1 MTSTERPDFTIV
13 TLSFNQAGFLRRA
26 IDSVLSQKSAG
37 VEYIVVDP
45 GSTDGSR
52 EIIAEY
58 ADRIDQVI
66 LDPDDGPAH
75 GLQRAFGR
83 ANGRYYG
90 CINSS
95 DALLPG
101 GLETIRA
108 AFRRTPGVDIV
119 AGGGYLVDPDGRP
132 VKLALPTKF
141 TPTRYV
147 YGIAE
152 FLQQSTFVTA
162 ESFHRVGGYDVTDRI
177 TWDGDLLLRLSMNGA
192 RWLRIPDLCAIFAIH
207 DGAITS
213 GGRTLEAYRR
223 RHDLAFAK
231 VMHRERAHR
240 DKVLAP
246 AARVFKL
253 CTHPRVAMRKSA
265 FLLSRS
271 SRRGVVVRTVA

>member
-1 MTSTERPDFTIV
+1 
-13 TLSFNQAGFLRRA
+13 
-26 IDSVLSQKSAG
+26 
-37 VEYIVVDP
+37 
-45 GSTDGSR
+45 
-52 EIIAEY
+52 
-58 ADRIDQVI
+58 
-66 LDPDDGPAH
+66 
-75 GLQRAFGR
+75 
-83 ANGRYYG
+83 
-90 CINSS
+90 
-95 DALLPG
+95 
-101 GLETIRA
+101 
-108 AFRRTPGVDIV
+108 
-119 AGGGYLVDPDGRP
+119 
-132 VKLALPTKF
+132 
-141 TPTRYV
+141 
-147 YGIAE
+147 
-152 FLQQSTFVTA
+152 
-162 ESFHRVGGYDVTDRI
+162 
-177 TWDGDLLLRLSMNGA
+177 MNGA